1 MNSTGPWAFV
11 INWAAACLVSIR
23 RWSGWPSR
31 GGRASFPGATVTSWN
46 ICARTSPWPTAMP
59 RPWAA
64 SNRGRTRSL
73 NYELGH
79 KTGWFDQRLRVNGAL
94 FYTDYRSYQTF
105 HLSPFGA
112 TIANAERAH
121 ALGAE
126 MEASVRLLTELE
138 LFASANYTR
147 AEFDRYQFQGNNFDG
162 KPINNIPAYTV
173 TAGIDYRAKWGGLA
187 RLSWRRVG
195 EFEFDETNTVG
206 QSAHDLLDVRVG
218 YVWKN

>member
-1 MNSTGPWAFV
+1 
-11 INWAAACLVSIR
+11 
-23 RWSGWPSR
+23 
-31 GGRASFPGATVTSWN
+31 
-46 ICARTSPWPTAMP
+46 MP

-73 NYELGH
+73 HYELGH

-218 YVWKN
+218 YVWKNFGLFVFGRNMLDREYFSNAYRFFGALVGTPGAPQRVGIELTGYF